1 MVIIQQNIKKQKPPR
16 NLFRNC
22 KKATFIILDVILLYL
37 FIFSL
42 GNLLFPKRCANF
54 LGLAGFPV
62 ASNSMTP
69 FIYGEDGK
77 IGDFIFITGVWDPSH
92 LKPVGGF
99 DQKENPTSK
108 PQSMEEKQK
117 EKYDPNK
124 GDIIVFEN
132 PHYPNPKQPNTPRF
146 IIHRVVYNNTEKGR
160 IGTWGDNN
168 NSQLDCEKEIP
179 YDKVVG
185 KFIFKDRYIIPG
197 IKKFITFI
205 IDFIIENPIY
215 SSLGITYLVIMFWL
229 LRMIRKT

>member
-42 GNLLFPKRCANF
+42 GNVLFPKRCANF

-77 IGDFIFITGVWDPSH
+77 IGDFIFITGVWDPSN

-108 PQSMEEKQK
+108 PQSMEEKQ
-117 EKYDPNK
+117 
-124 GDIIVFEN
+124 
-132 PHYPNPKQPNTPRF
+132 
-146 IIHRVVYNNTEKGR
+146 
-160 IGTWGDNN
+160 
-168 NSQLDCEKEIP
+168 
-179 YDKVVG
+179 
-185 KFIFKDRYIIPG
+185 
-197 IKKFITFI
+197 
-205 IDFIIENPIY
+205 
-215 SSLGITYLVIMFWL
+215 
-229 LRMIRKT
+229 